1 MRCKACNV
9 ILEDHEAVRKDTQ
22 GEYYDLCSVCL
33 SSIYKSEL
41 YEDDYVIDVPEDL
54 LTFDEF

>member
-9 ILEDHEAVRKDTQ
+9 ILEDHEAVRKDSR

-33 SSIYKSEL
+33 KSIYQSEL
-41 YEDDYVIDVPEDL
+41 YDDNYLVNIPEDL
-54 LTFDEF
+54 LTLDDL